1 MKREIKSMIRSM
13 TTFAKYEETGP
24 VWSFKAE
31 LKSVNAKFCE
41 VIIRSPRWLNAVED
55 NIRRLVQKRMA
66 RGRLE
71 LAIQMERIDQN
82 TNCLEPNM
90 ELALSYLN
98 ASNQMAHALGLTPI
112 KDISVLLN
120 LFQGIIHTRENET
133 DINELW
139 EFISQALTHLL
150 EQAERMALAE
160 GNALAKDITA
170 HLELLESLLQKAAER
185 APMRMEEA
193 KTAIKK
199 RIEILLSEIPVDET
213 RLAQECLILMDKMDV
228 SEEISRAF
236 SHIQQFQACLDT
248 HEPVGRKLDF
258 LCQELFR
265 EINTLASKC
274 VDAEMSHLA
283 VEMKCEIEKIREQV
297 QNVV

>member
-1 MKREIKSMIRSM
+1 M
-13 TTFAKYEETGP
+13 TTFAKYEEISP

-31 LKSVNAKFCE
+31 LKSVNSKFCE
-41 VIIRSPRWLNAVED
+41 VIVRGPRWLNSLED
-55 NIRRLVQKRMA
+55 HIRRLIQKRMT

-71 LAIQMERIDQN
+71 LTLQMERIDQN

-90 ELALSYLN
+90 ELALAYLN

-120 LFQGIIHTRENET
+120 LFPGLIHTRENET
-133 DINELW
+133 DMNELW
-139 EFISQALTHLL
+139 EFLSQALTQLL
-150 EQAERMALAE
+150 EQAEHMSLTEGEALT
-160 GNALAKDITA
+160 KDITA
-170 HLELLESLLQKAAER
+170 HLKLLQSMLQKAAER
-185 APMRMEEA
+185 APIRIDEA
-193 KTAIKK
+193 KAAMKK
-199 RIEILLSEIPVDET
+199 RIEILLGETPVDQT

-236 SHIQQFQACLDT
+236 SHIQQFQACLNT
-248 HEPVGRKLDF
+248 REPVGRKLDF

-274 VDAEMSHLA
+274 VDVEMSHLA